1 MNVHMYTYWSAF
13 KNLPSSCQFEYK
25 LTYKLKKKDITKLPM
40 HYKNT
45 VVWKNYVHKI
55 EEI

>member
-25 LTYKLKKKDITKLPM
+25 LTYKLKKKR
-40 HYKNT
+40 YN
-45 VVWKNYVHKI
+45 
-55 EEI
+55 EIANAL